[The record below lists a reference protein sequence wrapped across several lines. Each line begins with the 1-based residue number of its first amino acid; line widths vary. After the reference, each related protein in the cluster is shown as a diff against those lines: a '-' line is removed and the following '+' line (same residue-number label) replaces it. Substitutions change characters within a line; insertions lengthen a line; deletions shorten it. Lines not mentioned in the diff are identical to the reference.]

1 MENESGIEGG
11 VFYGVG
17 HNALVIRNTVFSK
30 NKAATNGGT
39 ISTFSGPIQ
48 LENGEFVGNSAGGS
62 GGAINAPYSRITAE
76 NTLFQ
81 DNTCTSYGG
90 GLYGNSMQFSGVH
103 FIGNYAQID
112 GAAFYVTGSIVLR
125 QVSLDSNQS
134 EEGRVAFLDSLVVPD
149 TDEFSS
155 KALAVADPQ
164 EETLIT
170 PPQEE
175 NGLNWVAIVPVL
187 IIALVLLLA
196 GVLVGGVIY
205 RRRREK
211 TRS

>member
-1 MENESGIEGG
+1 MCLTMYPTMCI
-11 VFYGVG
+11 
-17 HNALVIRNTVFSK
+17 L
-30 NKAATNGGT
+30 
-39 ISTFSGPIQ
+39 
-48 LENGEFVGNSAGGS
+48 L
-62 GGAINAPYSRITAE
+62 
-76 NTLFQ
+76 
-81 DNTCTSYGG
+81 NTCTSYGG

-134 EEGRVAFLDSLVVPD
+134 EEGRVAFLDSLVEPD
-149 TDEFSS
+149 TDEFSR

-187 IIALVLLLA
+187 IVALVLLA